1 MTNKQLG
8 RLGEKWFSEIIPKF
22 EWINKKEESYKDY
35 DFKVNESPY
44 HFHGNKK
51 IDVKTTKANSWTFNV
66 KWKRHTYY
74 FKKDITYVFLYY
86 DIEKKKISI
95 QKILT
100 SKEIVEFESVK
111 ANKNG
116 EPNCYISKEKK
127 NNYDNNR

>member
-1 MTNKQLG
+1 MNLTEEQL
-8 RLGEKWFSEIIPKF
+8 SEIQIKVSEATSDAF
-22 EWINKKEESYKDY
+22 RKTILDFVKDY
-35 DFKVNESPY
+35 NKSKKLSTVNLCQNIE
-44 HFHGNKK
+44 H
-51 IDVKTTKANSWTFNV
+51 
-66 KWKRHTYY
+66 
-74 FKKDITYVFLYY
+74 Y

>member
-8 RLGEKWFSEIIPKF
+8 RLGEKWFSEIIPKL
-22 EWINKKEESYKDY
+22 EWINKKKESYKDY
-35 DFKVNESPY
+35 DFKVKEPLSL
-44 HFHGNKK
+44 FFKNKK

-66 KWKRHTYY
+66 NWKRHTDY

-86 DIEKKKISI
+86 DIEKEKISI

-100 SKEIVEFESVK
+100 SKEIIEFESVV

-116 EPNCYISKEKK
+116 EPNCFIWKEKK
-127 NNYDNNR
+127 NKYDNNR

>member
-1 MTNKQLG
+1 MTNKELG
-8 RLGEKWFSEIIPKF
+8 RLGEKWFSEIIPKL

-35 DFKVNESPY
+35 DFKVKEPLSL
-44 HFHGNKK
+44 FFKNKK

-66 KWKRHTYY
+66 KWKHHRDY

-86 DIEKKKISI
+86 DIEKEKISI

-100 SKEIVEFESVK
+100 SEEIIEFESVE

-116 EPNCYISKEKK
+116 EPNCFIWKEKK